1 MSSRNSRARDRAGWR
16 LLRRFVRR
24 KDGSTAIEF
33 SILVI
38 PFVLLV
44 FAILESC
51 ISFAAQQIMTNA
63 ADDVARLYRTGQVRS
78 PSDDSQAAA
87 EAVRLRGMICER
99 MQILVSAGCPGLS
112 VDLQTFDS
120 FAQVSAV
127 STPIEEGDLDT
138 STFGAM
144 AGGPGS
150 KNMLRV
156 YYKWPV
162 ITDLMRLSMSTL
174 SGGKVLH
181 FAMVTWQ
188 NEPFPETPSN

>member
-1 MSSRNSRARDRAGWR
+1 MSPTLSRTRGR
-16 LLRRFVRR
+16 LVPSLRRFVRH

-51 ISFAAQQIMTNA
+51 ISFTAQQVMTNA
-63 ADDVARLYRTGQVRS
+63 ADDVARLYRTGQAKS
-78 PSDDSQAAA
+78 SDDATAD
-87 EAVRLRGMICER
+87 AVKLREMVCEK
-99 MQILVSAGCPGLS
+99 MQIMVSTGCPGLS
-112 VDLQTFDS
+112 VDLRS
-120 FAQVSAV
+120 FSDFASMGSVA
-127 STPIEEGDLDT
+127 TKITDGDLDT
-138 STFGAM
+138 NGFGAR
-144 AGGPGS
+144 AGGAGS

-156 YYKWPV
+156 YYKWPI

-188 NEPFPETPSN
+188 NEPYPD

>member
-1 MSSRNSRARDRAGWR
+1 MSSTISRTRRRGGLP

-24 KDGSTAIEF
+24 QDGSTAIEF

-63 ADDVARLYRTGQVRS
+63 ADDVARLYRTGQERS
-78 PSDDSQAAA
+78 PSDPDQASA
-87 EAVRLRGMICER
+87 EAVRLREMVCQR
-99 MQILVSAGCPGLS
+99 MQILVSADCPGLS
-112 VDLQTFDS
+112 VDLQTFNKFSDVGS
-120 FAQVSAV
+120 TT
-127 STPIEEGDLDT
+127 TPIEDGDLDT
-138 STFGAM
+138 KGFGSM
-144 AGGPGS
+144 AGGAGS

-156 YYKWPV
+156 YYRWPI
-162 ITDLMRLSMSTL
+162 ITDLMRLSMSNL
-174 SGGKVLH
+174 GGGKVLH

-188 NEPFPETPSN
+188 NEPYPD

>member
-1 MSSRNSRARDRAGWR
+1 MSSSTSRTRRRFGR
-16 LLRRFVRR
+16 PLLRRFLRR
-24 KDGSTAIEF
+24 RDGSTAIEF

-63 ADDVARLYRTGQVRS
+63 ADDVARLYRTGQERS
-78 PSDDSQAAA
+78 PSDPNQSAA
-87 EAVRLRGMICER
+87 EAVRLRAMVCDK

-112 VDLQTFDS
+112 VDLRTFNS
-120 FAQVSAV
+120 FASVS
-127 STPIEEGDLDT
+127 SIDTPIKDGDLDT
-138 STFGAM
+138 GQFGAM
-144 AGGPGS
+144 AGGAGS

-156 YYKWPV
+156 YYKWPI
-162 ITDLMRLSMSTL
+162 ITDLMRLSMSNL

-188 NEPFPETPSN
+188 NEPYPD

>member
-1 MSSRNSRARDRAGWR
+1 MSSRNSQTCGRAGR
-16 LLRRFVRR
+16 MLRRFVRR

-63 ADDVARLYRTGQVRS
+63 ADDVARLYRTGQARS
-78 PSDDSQAAA
+78 SSDQNQASA
-87 EAVRLRGMICER
+87 EAAKLRSMVCER

-112 VDLQTFDS
+112 VDLQTFTT
-120 FAQVSAV
+120 FASVNSIT
-127 STPIEEGDLDT
+127 TPIKDGDLDVANFK
-138 STFGAM
+138 SM
-144 AGGPGS
+144 AGGAGS

-156 YYKWPV
+156 YYKWPI
-162 ITDLMRLSMSTL
+162 ITDLMRLSMSNL

-188 NEPFPETPSN
+188 NEPYPD

>member
-1 MSSRNSRARDRAGWR
+1 MSSTNSRARDRAGWR

-38 PFVLLV
+38 PFILLV

-51 ISFAAQQIMTNA
+51 ISSAAQQIMTNA
-63 ADDVARLYRTGQVRS
+63 ADEVARRYRTGLERS
-78 PSDDSQAAA
+78 EPGKEAA
-87 EAVRLRGMICER
+87 EAIKLRQLVCER
-99 MQILVSAGCPGLS
+99 MEILVTKGCPGLS
-112 VDLQTFDS
+112 VDLRS
-120 FAQVSAV
+120 FENFAAMGSVT
-127 STPIEEGDLDT
+127 TPIEDGDLDT
-138 STFGAM
+138 RNFQAV
-144 AGGPGS
+144 AGGAGS

-156 YYKWPV
+156 YYKWPI

-188 NEPFPETPSN
+188 NEPYPENPSN